1 MQILELEVR
10 WSILESIYRVE
21 RAGSMGMGI
30 MENPHLHSDR
40 KNLLECVSELWEE
53 S

>member
-10 WSILESIYRVE
+10 WSILESIHRVE
-21 RAGSMGMGI
+21 RAGGVGMGT
-30 MENPHLHSDR
+30 MEDRHFHSHWKDI
-40 KNLLECVSELWEE
+40 LERVSINWGL